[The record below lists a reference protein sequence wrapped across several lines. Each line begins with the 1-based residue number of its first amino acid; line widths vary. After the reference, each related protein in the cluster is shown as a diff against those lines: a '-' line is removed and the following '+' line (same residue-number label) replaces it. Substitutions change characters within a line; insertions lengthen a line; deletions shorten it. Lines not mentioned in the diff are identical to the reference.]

1 MKQNGT
7 EQKRTGRLQFDDLM
21 KELGADT
28 FHRQYVEDTDQEG
41 TAEGFW
47 KWLEAQEDLTFILPT
62 AITGTMADTP
72 FGPYKA
78 TDLLALLF
86 WTATGKPECRMTEM
100 DQAVWNWIR
109 KSYKYGLLCEETAAR
124 EDWKRLRMALFIG
137 NTPLIAPIIEKGTI
151 CSHGECWDRK
161 DLRQILA
168 ELKNQNV
175 KRSKAEMASL
185 IWLLAPI
192 LDPEAAGL
200 RLFEDPITE
209 RLLKQLNAYANA
221 TPCSFTCESDTI
233 TLLPT
238 EKTYSKPYLEQILL
252 PLAYLGRTIIKP
264 DPVITEWLSPLV
276 QTKGTSDGLFTLL
289 NTNSERVIEDL
300 LDKIRTYNEI
310 KRS

>member
-1 MKQNGT
+1 MLKDMLQLEWRDENNKTVTESHSVRDWMVDWWYEARFVPTNDQELLSVKQNGT

-168 ELKNQNV
+168 ELKNQNI

-209 RLLKQLNAYANA
+209 RLLKQLNAY
-221 TPCSFTCESDTI
+221 TMGYMGIYGC
-233 TLLPT
+233 
-238 EKTYSKPYLEQILL
+238 
-252 PLAYLGRTIIKP
+252 G
-264 DPVITEWLSPLV
+264 V
-276 QTKGTSDGLFTLL
+276 
-289 NTNSERVIEDL
+289 
-300 LDKIRTYNEI
+300 
-310 KRS
+310 